1 MIFQAMKEGSR
12 IVKIYREEAQYEIN
26 DETRKAFKF
35 SDDKR
40 IIQIP
45 YTAALSQI
53 ASHREHDNRVYR
65 YELKVS
71 QRTFSKW
78 FGWTLLG
85 VTIFL
90 AAYLL
95 ITGQLL

>member
-1 MIFQAMKEGSR
+1 MQ
-12 IVKIYREEAQYEIN
+12 VYRKEAQYEID
-26 DETRKAFKF
+26 DEQRKAFKF
-35 SDDKR
+35 TSDNR
-40 IIQIP
+40 VIQLP
-45 YTAALSQI
+45 YTAALAQV
-53 ASHREHDNRVYR
+53 AGHREHDNRVYR

-71 QRTFSKW
+71 RRTFSKW

-90 AAYLL
+90 AVYLL